1 MNRILLLF
9 LVILEIFSQLYWVH
23 YKSELASVVYMLCGL
38 ATGLSCIHYKPPKN
52 KTTTPVDRIWT
63 YLILATLVL
72 MLFSYAKDFF
82 VEVPLDY
89 HTADML
95 PIIQTM
101 CERFIN
107 GMNPYTIIPEIW
119 GGMQPIYLPRL
130 WMPFIPASLL
140 EFDLRWMCLSALAVC
155 LLLIYSKYLKGLNT
169 LQSLTFIPA
178 FLIILSII
186 SIDNSL
192 ITMTQEPIVI
202 LWYIAMS
209 WSFIN
214 NHPRLFG
221 VFSALSLLSRYALA
235 PWLLMIGAILFW
247 DRKRFFFRAV
257 ISGTITTLTLLFVS
271 NANNYT
277 EVFLGLSD
285 NYLTDI
291 ANNRGKYEGMINSG
305 LGLAKFLDYNDLN
318 LLHAFMKWVAIISPI
333 CLGLY
338 YKLREKYIPL
348 DQFGIASLKV
358 YLVLFYNLIIM
369 PYSYLFY
376 TSSFLSL
383 FILIM
388 AFSSV
393 QYKK

>member
-1 MNRILLLF
+1 
-9 LVILEIFSQLYWVH
+9 
-23 YKSELASVVYMLCGL
+23 
-38 ATGLSCIHYKPPKN
+38 
-52 KTTTPVDRIWT
+52 
-63 YLILATLVL
+63 
-72 MLFSYAKDFF
+72 
-82 VEVPLDY
+82 
-89 HTADML
+89 
-95 PIIQTM
+95 
-101 CERFIN
+101 
-107 GMNPYTIIPEIW
+107 
-119 GGMQPIYLPRL
+119 
-130 WMPFIPASLL
+130 
-140 EFDLRWMCLSALAVC
+140 
-155 LLLIYSKYLKGLNT
+155 
-169 LQSLTFIPA
+169 
-178 FLIILSII
+178 
-186 SIDNSL
+186 
-192 ITMTQEPIVI
+192 
-202 LWYIAMS
+202 
-209 WSFIN
+209 
-214 NHPRLFG
+214 
-221 VFSALSLLSRYALA
+221 
-235 PWLLMIGAILFW
+235 MIGAILFW

-257 ISGTITTLTLLFVS
+257 ISGTIATLTLLFVS